1 MQIIKKHRI
10 GFFFV
15 MIACLFSVSLL
26 SAAGK
31 KFNAGEMDVLLDRGD
46 YQELNARLRLFI
58 EQQRSNDA
66 LFWVRKQAE
75 KGDALCLYFDARN
88 ADWQIKNPF
97 EGFDAHQHGPYF
109 MKKIMQF
116 LMRVCLDATTYIELF
131 GEDGALVTKYQYFK
145 SKVNQVWLNHYEL
158 RKQLFGSVSF
168 QDTVRD
174 VKQWFFSLG
183 SNGQFYFLPCVWV
196 QTIQPAWI
204 SWGYSVGTIDAG
216 KYQACLDDASNR
228 EKIMRFQPA
237 AALAFFD
244 FCSVCGGWEQFFANP
259 NDCGFVLNLW
269 QQKDAELRAIEEK
282 EAKDSMIEQSVN
294 EKKKDQDVR
303 LKSLVYQVGERKN

>member
-1 MQIIKKHRI
+1 
-10 GFFFV
+10 
-15 MIACLFSVSLL
+15 
-26 SAAGK
+26 
-31 KFNAGEMDVLLDRGD
+31 
-46 YQELNARLRLFI
+46 
-58 EQQRSNDA
+58 
-66 LFWVRKQAE
+66 
-75 KGDALCLYFDARN
+75 
-88 ADWQIKNPF
+88 
-97 EGFDAHQHGPYF
+97 
-109 MKKIMQF
+109 MQF